1 MLEPEDTLKLNVLI
15 ATSIAIRI
23 DTYKLTVVGLNAQ
36 FKEQTIELKP
46 SGDSEAYL
54 KDVKKLLVTQVLGAM
69 GGYPSYLKRWSRMG
83 QVESSNLGSLLKL
96 GEVEA
101 VVAVSNSTNLDS
113 ELLKLTW
120 WCATNT
126 DSQAEIGRFLL
137 TKPFALNTETGREV
151 AQYLLEFLPFVND
164 TEQLIDTTS
173 LVLQKNLIEQKE
185 KDRLWKQGQRKTA
198 FLVGFVERLC
208 FEESTSKEQG
218 KLPNESNIQA
228 LNYQHADL
236 QIVNSEQAQVF
247 LKTLSHILKKI
258 NQEYVLYRA
267 LEALGKY
274 LSHEQITTP
283 KTIDEITDQIDALS
297 SASIN
302 EQDKL
307 NARLFLAGVSERLVV
322 STISAHNLTGS
333 AIRKKL
339 AHVLEPIQKSLVI
352 LTTP

>member
-23 DTYKLTVVGLNAQ
+23 DTYKLVVVGLNAQ
-36 FKEQTIELKP
+36 FKEQTIELCP
-46 SGDSEAYL
+46 SGDSDAYI
-54 KDVKKLLVTQVLGAM
+54 KAVKKLLVTQVLGAM

-83 QVESSNLGSLLKL
+83 QVASSNLTSLLKL

-101 VVAVSNSTNLDS
+101 VVAVANSTNLDDQ
-113 ELLKLTW
+113 LLKVTW

-126 DSQAEIGRFLL
+126 DNQAEIGRFLL
-137 TKPFALNTETGREV
+137 TKEFVTFTETGQEI

-173 LVLQKNLIEQKE
+173 LVLQNELISQKDKE
-185 KDRLWKQGQRKTA
+185 RLWKQGQRKTA
-198 FLVGFVERLC
+198 FLVGFVERM
-208 FEESTSKEQG
+208 QG
-218 KLPNESNIQA
+218 NLPNELNIQP
-228 LNYQHADL
+228 LECQHPDL
-236 QIVNSEQAQVF
+236 QIINDQQSQIF
-247 LKTLSHILKKI
+247 LTTLAHILKKI

-267 LEALGKY
+267 LELLGQY
-274 LSHEQITTP
+274 LTHEQITLQDS
-283 KTIDEITDQIDALS
+283 IDNINAQIENLNII
-297 SASIN
+297 SIQ

-307 NARLFLAGVSERLVV
+307 NARFLLAGVNERLVV
-322 STISAHNLTGS
+322 SIISAHNLTGS

-339 AHVLEPIQKSLVI
+339 AHVLEPIQKALVI

>member
-23 DTYKLTVVGLNAQ
+23 DTYKLVVVGLNAQ
-36 FKEQTIELKP
+36 FKEQTIELRP
-46 SGDSEAYL
+46 SGDSEAYI
-54 KDVKKLLVTQVLGAM
+54 KEVKKLLVTQVLGAM

-83 QVESSNLGSLLKL
+83 QVASSNLTSLLKL

-101 VVAVSNSTNLDS
+101 VVAVANSTNLDDQ
-113 ELLKLTW
+113 LLKVTW

-126 DSQAEIGRFLL
+126 DNQAEIGRFLL
-137 TKPFALNTETGREV
+137 TKEFVTFTETGQEI

-173 LVLQKNLIEQKE
+173 LVLQNELINQKDKE
-185 KDRLWKQGQRKTA
+185 RLWKQGQRRTA
-198 FLVGFVERLC
+198 FLVGFVERM
-208 FEESTSKEQG
+208 QG
-218 KLPNESNIQA
+218 NLPNELNIQP
-228 LNYQHADL
+228 LECQHPDL
-236 QIVNSEQAQVF
+236 QIINDQQSQIF
-247 LKTLSHILKKI
+247 LATLAHILKKI

-267 LEALGKY
+267 LEVLGQY
-274 LSHEQITTP
+274 LAHKQITLQDS
-283 KTIDEITDQIDALS
+283 IDKINAQIESLNITS
-297 SASIN
+297 VK

-307 NARLFLAGVSERLVV
+307 NARLLLAGVNERLVV
-322 STISAHNLTGS
+322 SIISAHNLTGS

-339 AHVLEPIQKSLVI
+339 AHVLEPIQKALAI

>member
-1 MLEPEDTLKLNVLI
+1 MLEPEDILKLNVLI

-23 DTYKLTVVGLNAQ
+23 DTYKLVVVGLNAQ

-46 SGDSEAYL
+46 SGDSAAYI

-83 QVESSNLGSLLKL
+83 QVESSNLASLLKL

-101 VVAVSNSTNLDS
+101 VVAVANSTNLDDQ
-113 ELLKLTW
+113 LLKLTW

-126 DSQAEIGRFLL
+126 DNQAEIGRFLL
-137 TKPFALNTETGREV
+137 TKEFVIQTQTGRDV
-151 AQYLLEFLPFVND
+151 AQYLLEFLPFINE

-173 LVLQKNLIEQKE
+173 LVLQGDLIDQKS
-185 KDRLWKQGQRKTA
+185 KDKLWKQGRRKTA
-198 FLVGFVERLC
+198 FLVGFVERM
-208 FEESTSKEQG
+208 QG
-218 KLPNESNIQA
+218 HLPNEFKIQSP
-228 LNYQHADL
+228 NYEHPDL
-236 QIVNSEQAQVF
+236 QIINNDQVQIF
-247 LKTLSHILKKI
+247 LSTLAHILKKI

-267 LEALGKY
+267 LEVLGQY
-274 LSHEQITTP
+274 ISHEKITPQSSLDKINIQI
-283 KTIDEITDQIDALS
+283 KSLNLNS
-297 SASIN
+297 SA
-302 EQDKL
+302 EQEQL
-307 NARLFLAGVSERLVV
+307 NARLLLAGVNERLVV

-339 AHVLEPIQKSLVI
+339 APVLEPIQKALAV

>member
-36 FKEQTIELKP
+36 FKEQIIELKP
-46 SGDSEAYL
+46 KGDSEAYI
-54 KDVKKLLVTQVLGAM
+54 KEVKKLLVTQVLGAM

-83 QVESSNLGSLLKL
+83 QVESSNLTSLLKL

-101 VVAVSNSTNLDS
+101 VVAVSNSTNLDD

-126 DSQAEIGRFLL
+126 DNQTEIGRFLL
-137 TKPFALNTETGREV
+137 TKPFVLKTQTGRDI

-164 TEQLIDTTS
+164 IEQLIDITS
-173 LVLQKNLIEQKE
+173 LVLQEGLIEQKDQ
-185 KDRLWKQGQRKTA
+185 DRLWKQGQRKTA
-198 FLVGFVERLC
+198 FLVGFVERM
-208 FEESTSKEQG
+208 SG
-218 KLPNESNIQA
+218 NLPNEFNIKTPD
-228 LNYQHADL
+228 YKHIDL
-236 QIVNSEQAQVF
+236 QLINNEQSQLF
-247 LKTLSHILKKI
+247 LTTLAHILKKI

-267 LEALGKY
+267 LEVLGQYMQHQSISLQNSIEKITNQISG
-274 LSHEQITTP
+274 LSLV
-283 KTIDEITDQIDALS
+283 AN
-297 SASIN
+297 N
-302 EQDKL
+302 EQDQL
-307 NARLFLAGVSERLVV
+307 DARLLLAGVNERLVV

-339 AHVLEPIQKSLVI
+339 AHVLEPIQKALKI

>member
-23 DTYKLTVVGLNAQ
+23 DSYKLTVVGLNAQ
-36 FKEQTIELKP
+36 FKEQIIELKP
-46 SGDSEAYL
+46 NGDSETYL
-54 KDVKKLLVTQVLGAM
+54 KAVKKLLVTQVLGAM

-83 QVESSNLGSLLKL
+83 QVESSNLESLLKL

-101 VVAVSNSTNLDS
+101 VVAVANSTNLNND
-113 ELLKLTW
+113 LLKLTW

-137 TKPFALNTETGREV
+137 TKPFVLNTSTGREI

-173 LVLQKNLIEQKE
+173 LVLQDNLIEQKD

-198 FLVGFVERLC
+198 FLVGFVERM
-208 FEESTSKEQG
+208 TDN
-218 KLPNESNIQA
+218 LPNELNIQA
-228 LNYQHADL
+228 RHFQHDDL
-236 QIVNSEQAQVF
+236 QVASSEQSQVF
-247 LKTLSHILKKI
+247 LTTLSYILKKI
-258 NQEYVLYRA
+258 NQEYVLYRS
-267 LEALGKY
+267 LEVLGNYMKHDKINPQH
-274 LSHEQITTP
+274 SIDHINTQI
-283 KTIDEITDQIDALS
+283 ENLNITSDT
-297 SASIN
+297 

-307 NARLFLAGVSERLVV
+307 NARLLLAGVSEQLVV

-339 AHVLEPIQKSLVI
+339 ANVLTPIQEALTI
-352 LTTP
+352 LTVQQ

>member
-1 MLEPEDTLKLNVLI
+1 MLEPEDILKLNVLI

-36 FKEQTIELKP
+36 FKEQTIELRP
-46 SGDSEAYL
+46 SGDSEVYL
-54 KDVKKLLVTQVLGAM
+54 KKVKKLLVSQVLGAM

-83 QVESSNLGSLLKL
+83 QVESSNLTSLLKL

-101 VVAVSNSTNLDS
+101 VVAVSNSTSLDNK
-113 ELLKLTW
+113 LLRLTW

-137 TKPFALNTETGREV
+137 TRPFVLGTTTGQDI

-164 TEQLIDTTS
+164 IEQLIDITS
-173 LVLQKNLIEQKE
+173 LVLQENLIEQKD

-198 FLVGFVERLC
+198 FLVGFVERVCL
-208 FEESTSKEQG
+208 EDNG
-218 KLPNESNIQA
+218 KLPNDLNIKA
-228 LNYQHADL
+228 LNCQHTDL
-236 QIVNSEQAQVF
+236 QIINSEQAQIF
-247 LKTLSHILKKI
+247 LNTLSHILKKI

-267 LEALGKY
+267 LEALGKFM
-274 LSHEQITTP
+274 SH
-283 KTIDEITDQIDALS
+283 DQISTQNTVDDITSQVNTL
-297 SASIN
+297 IQTN
-302 EQDKL
+302 TDEQDKL

-339 AHVLEPIQKSLVI
+339 AHVLTPIQKSLAV

>member
-15 ATSIAIRI
+15 ATSVAIRI
-23 DTYKLTVVGLNAQ
+23 DTYKLVVVGLNAQ
-36 FKEQTIELKP
+36 FKEQTIELRP
-46 SGDSEAYL
+46 SGDSEAYI
-54 KDVKKLLVTQVLGAM
+54 KAVKKLLVTQVLGAM

-83 QVESSNLGSLLKL
+83 QVESSNLVSLLKL

-101 VVAVSNSTNLDS
+101 VVAVANSTNLDDN
-113 ELLKLTW
+113 LLKLTW

-137 TKPFALNTETGREV
+137 TKAFVISTKTGQEI

-173 LVLQKNLIEQKE
+173 LVLQGDLIDQKDR
-185 KDRLWKQGQRKTA
+185 DRLWKQGQRKTA
-198 FLVGFVERLC
+198 FLVGFVERM
-208 FEESTSKEQG
+208 QG
-218 KLPNESNIQA
+218 SLPNDLNIQA
-228 LNYQHADL
+228 LKYQHPEL
-236 QIVNSEQAQVF
+236 QIINSEQSQIF
-247 LKTLSHILKKI
+247 LKTLAHILKKI

-267 LEALGKY
+267 LEVLGQY
-274 LSHEQITTP
+274 LSH
-283 KTIDEITDQIDALS
+283 DQIAYQD
-297 SASIN
+297 SIDKIKAQIKDLN
-302 EQDKL
+302 LTTTQEQDKL
-307 NARLFLAGVSERLVV
+307 NARLLLAGVNERLVV

-339 AHVLEPIQKSLVI
+339 ASVLEPIQKSLTI

>member
-15 ATSIAIRI
+15 ATSVAIRI

-46 SGDSEAYL
+46 SGDSAVYIAE
-54 KDVKKLLVTQVLGAM
+54 VKKLLVSQVLGAM

-83 QVESSNLGSLLKL
+83 QVESSNLNSLLKL

-101 VVAVSNSTNLDS
+101 VVAVANSTNLDD
-113 ELLKLTW
+113 ELLKLAW

-137 TKPFALNTETGREV
+137 TKPFVLKTSTGREI

-173 LVLQKNLIEQKE
+173 LVLQGDLIDQKDKN
-185 KDRLWKQGQRKTA
+185 RLWKQGQRKTA
-198 FLVGFVERLC
+198 LLVGFVERMTG
-208 FEESTSKEQG
+208 S
-218 KLPNESNIQA
+218 LPNELNTQA
-228 LNYQHADL
+228 QRYTHQEL
-236 QIVNSEQAQVF
+236 QIANSEQSQVF
-247 LKTLSHILKKI
+247 LNTMAHILKKI

-274 LSHEQITTP
+274 MTHADISQKNHL
-283 KTIDEITDQIDALS
+283 DEVNKQ
-297 SASIN
+297 IN
-302 EQDKL
+302 ELSLTSDNEQEKL
-307 NARLFLAGVSERLVV
+307 DARLLLAGVSEHLVV

-339 AHVLEPIQKSLVI
+339 AHVLNPIQKALKI

>member
-36 FKEQTIELKP
+36 LKEQTIALRP
-46 SGDSEAYL
+46 PGDTRVYL
-54 KDVKKLLVTQVLGAM
+54 EDVKKLLVSQVLGAM

-83 QVESSNLGSLLKL
+83 QVESSNLASLLKL

-101 VVAVSNSTNLDS
+101 VVAVSNSTNLD
-113 ELLKLTW
+113 EKLLALTW

-126 DSQAEIGRFLL
+126 DNQAEIGRFLL
-137 TKPFALNTETGREV
+137 TKPFVLATQTGREI

-164 TEQLIDTTS
+164 IEQLIDTTS
-173 LVLQKNLIEQKE
+173 LVLQKGLISQKDQD
-185 KDRLWKQGQRKTA
+185 KLWRQGQRKTA
-198 FLVGFVERLC
+198 FLVGFAERM
-208 FEESTSKEQG
+208 SG
-218 KLPNESNIQA
+218 NLPND
-228 LNYQHADL
+228 LNLQPLNCKHPDL
-236 QIVNSEQAQVF
+236 KIINSEQAQVF
-247 LKTLSHILKKI
+247 LTALVHILKKI

-267 LEALGKY
+267 LEVLGQY
-274 LSHEQITTP
+274 MSHADIKPENTLEKINQQINQLP
-283 KTIDEITDQIDALS
+283 KTTDS
-297 SASIN
+297 

-307 NARLFLAGVSERLVV
+307 TARLLLAGVSERLVV

-339 AHVLEPIQKSLVI
+339 APVLEPIQQALKI
-352 LTTP
+352 LTST